1 MTNMKAVEL
10 RPAHGGGTL
19 SIASRPV
26 PKPGRGEVLV
36 RVRAASL
43 NFRDLLVA
51 DHMYGALPETV
62 VPLSDGAGE
71 IAALGEGVSG
81 LVPGQRVAGAFYPDW
96 ITGPITAAARTRSL
110 GANIDGMLAQYALL
124 PAHAAIPVPDHLSD
138 EEAATLPC
146 AGLTAWNALLV
157 RGRTYSSLP
166 GEHIFSQ
173 MIWREH
179 SAGAESEVV
188 AHKEGADAVH
198 LHEPLRHRE
207 QG

>member
-10 RPAHGGGTL
+10 RPAHGGGGL

-81 LVPGQRVAGAFYPDW
+81 LVPGQRVAGAFTR
-96 ITGPITAAARTRSL
+96 TGSPARSL
-110 GANIDGMLAQYALL
+110 PL
-124 PAHAAIPVPDHLSD
+124 HAPGRWAPTWTGCWRNTRFCP
-138 EEAATLPC
+138 PMPPFRC
-146 AGLTAWNALLV
+146 LT
-157 RGRTYSSLP
+157 
-166 GEHIFSQ
+166 I
-173 MIWREH
+173 
-179 SAGAESEVV
+179 
-188 AHKEGADAVH
+188 
-198 LHEPLRHRE
+198 
-207 QG
+207 